1 MSEGNNAQAV
11 GIRLDSKMR
20 GKIET
25 VSKEEHLDR
34 SMAIRLLLEE
44 GYDNYAKRKAAE
56 EYKTGRI
63 TISKAA
69 EKAGFTLW
77 EMEQFLISKGYK
89 SQYSTEDLEEELL
102 AIAKQKK

>member
-1 MSEGNNAQAV
+1 MLGADVLGFHTQQFCNNF
-11 GIRLDSKMR
+11 
-20 GKIET
+20 IET